1 MRLLTHMGVG
11 CLSLMMCFSSFSDLS
26 AHSSS
31 GGHKHKHKHKH
42 HKSSQ
47 CEIYCPPPVVVA
59 PSFGNFYTTA
69 LSAVTSGSAVVF
81 NASQSNSPDITLNID
96 EDGIVVATAGVYFV
110 NFGASNST
118 GATSLAVSLAING
131 NQVAG
136 ANVSSEPQPNGLLT
150 SSTVV
155 SVNAGDVLSVKN
167 IGGSTITLGTGYAG
181 GTTAVISLYRV
192 ALSD

>member
-96 EDGIVVATAGVYFV
+96 EDVTIEFFGMPPDGIAHAFCAIETLWRCHDNFCPKARCMVINTLVVGCDEKMIEQPAFFGLHVCSLQESCTKDGDQWFAWEAG
-110 NFGASNST
+110 
-118 GATSLAVSLAING
+118 
-131 NQVAG
+131 
-136 ANVSSEPQPNGLLT
+136 
-150 SSTVV
+150 
-155 SVNAGDVLSVKN
+155 
-167 IGGSTITLGTGYAG
+167 TL
-181 GTTAVISLYRV
+181 IS
-192 ALSD
+192 